1 MVASVRIR
9 ETFYEPIFATSQG
22 QVLRFLARHS
32 GRSFFEQE
40 IVENTGVSRS
50 AVNLAAR
57 SLWQAGLLHRQR
69 RGRMNFYSADDH
81 HPFVR
86 QFKVLDTLARLE
98 PLLQELRPLARRI
111 VLFGSCAAGTN
122 TAESDIDLFILSRDR
137 EQVMRVVRRH
147 LSDLPIQAIVL
158 NHQEMAEASERDR
171 AFLDQIERGLVL
183 WEEGADELGA

>member
-1 MVASVRIR
+1 MIAAAKIR
-9 ETFYEPIFATSQG
+9 ETFYEPIFATSHG

-32 GRSFFEQE
+32 GRSFYEQE
-40 IVENTGVSRS
+40 IVEGTAVSRS

-81 HPFVR
+81 HPFVQ

-122 TAESDIDLFILSRDR
+122 AAESDIDLFILSDDR
-137 EQVMRVVRRH
+137 EQVMLALMASRTSTRSAVQARPTRRDGNIPGC
-147 LSDLPIQAIVL
+147 LTRNWPVA
-158 NHQEMAEASERDR
+158 N
-171 AFLDQIERGLVL
+171 
-183 WEEGADELGA
+183 